1 MSKYIKIFWFPFVLL
16 LGITTVGICF
26 RPLLPVDE
34 TRYISVAW
42 EMFTNHSFFVPLLN
56 GEPYHHKP
64 PLLFWLIDLNWS
76 IFGVNQNIVRF
87 IPSLFALMSLITVH
101 FTAKELWRD
110 DEKSAFYAPLI
121 LASMALFAFFSSML
135 TFDVMLSFW
144 VTLCAYAL
152 VLASKRGDLKSWLFV
167 GFAIGGGALT
177 KGPVIL
183 VHIISIV
190 VFAKYWRGG
199 FNKKRWYLGFL
210 GAFLIG
216 LFIALLW
223 AIPAAIEGGEAYRE
237 AIFWGQSANRVV
249 SSFAHRHP
257 FWWYLPMLL
266 FLFLPWLLFD
276 VVFKRFGHIK
286 KDRGVR
292 FLIVWITGAVFLFS
306 LISGKQIQYL
316 LPEIPAFSLLAAR
329 IISLEFKKIDLNSSR
344 YISYVYMFLGV
355 VFLAGVFYLKYF
367 QNRYELSL
375 KPLFFMALFI
385 FGIGFYL
392 KKFTPKF
399 IDRQLKAI
407 GVSIFLFVFA
417 LHAGMVDIW
426 KMQDLTPIAHK
437 IKELQNSNK
446 EIAICGKYHG
456 QYHFLG
462 RLKKPLLVVKNDTKT
477 VKDFIKKHPVSIFVY
492 QIKKDI
498 CFWGFKPLYRF
509 PYRGKQI
516 VFVKAKDFLNI
527 Y

>member
-1 MSKYIKIFWFPFVLL
+1 M
-16 LGITTVGICF
+16 
-26 RPLLPVDE
+26 
-34 TRYISVAW
+34 
-42 EMFTNHSFFVPLLN
+42 
-56 GEPYHHKP
+56 
-64 PLLFWLIDLNWS
+64 
-76 IFGVNQNIVRF
+76 
-87 IPSLFALMSLITVH
+87 
-101 FTAKELWRD
+101 
-110 DEKSAFYAPLI
+110 
-121 LASMALFAFFSSML
+121 
-135 TFDVMLSFW
+135 
-144 VTLCAYAL
+144 
-152 VLASKRGDLKSWLFV
+152 
-167 GFAIGGGALT
+167 
-177 KGPVIL
+177 
-183 VHIISIV
+183 
-190 VFAKYWRGG
+190 
-199 FNKKRWYLGFL
+199 
-210 GAFLIG
+210 IG

-266 FLFLPWLLFD
+266 FLFLPWLPFD

-286 KDRGVR
+286 KDRGIR
-292 FLIVWITGAVFLFS
+292 FLIVWITGAIFLFS

-329 IISLEFKKIDLNSSR
+329 IISLEFKKIDLNSSK

-367 QNRYELSL
+367 QNRYGLSL

-426 KMQDLTPIAHK
+426 KMQNLTPIAHK
-437 IKELQNSNK
+437 IKELQNSDK

-462 RLKKPLLVVKNDTKT
+462 KLKKPLFMILSL
-477 VKDFIKKHPVSIFVY
+477 KKMLKRH
-492 QIKKDI
+492 
-498 CFWGFKPLYRF
+498 
-509 PYRGKQI
+509 
-516 VFVKAKDFLNI
+516 
-527 Y
+527 